1 MVNLYKRLVVNAL
14 ELRVQDREDRKLL
27 VVEEVEVWLGNLQ
40 REEDLGKRITP
51 RSLLQKLKV
60 EQRQDGEEQK
70 FRGGSMVAKNKKI
83 KKVGTKKAPAE
94 VDVFESPITGMVYE
108 TTILYRNE
116 PVSKDQEVA
125 KILFHGSTGEV
136 SIISLESKHE
146 AKIESIIDGDMFV
159 EGPPVIL
166 VSKADTPFEWIKAF
180 PKATLARR
188 LYASELVTYYENQ

>member
-1 MVNLYKRLVVNAL
+1 MVNLYKSLVVNAL
-14 ELRVQDREDRKLL
+14 ELRVQDREDRELL

-51 RSLLQKLKV
+51 RSLFQKLKV

-70 FRGGSMVAKNKKI
+70 FRGGSMVTKNKKV
-83 KKVGTKKAPAE
+83 KKVETKKAPE
-94 VDVFESPITGMVYE
+94 KVDVFESPITGMVYE

-125 KILFHGSTGEV
+125 KVLFHGSTGEV
-136 SIISLESKHE
+136 SIVSLESRHE
-146 AKIESIIDGDMFV
+146 AKIESIIEGDMFV

-166 VSKADTPFEWIKAF
+166 VSKADTPFEWIKSF